1 LSKSFDMAEW
11 NRVLLI
17 DEARSSTRALLDA
30 LRRAGFSQERCASV
44 PAACRRLEREPAI
57 AVLRGELEDAEQLIR
72 HAQALIVLSDFPRE
86 HQLPEGCEELSEPIG
101 PEEIVRAVRRQA
113 ERLRLAQENRRLR
126 EAVHERFQ
134 LGALVSRDPA
144 FERIAHT
151 VSALADTRAG
161 VLIVGESGTGKS
173 LLARTIH
180 QLSSRLHGPFV
191 EVNCG
196 ALPANLLESEL
207 FGHVKGAFTGALRDR
222 EGKFEAAQG
231 GTIFLDEI
239 GVAPADLQIKLLRLL
254 QERRFERI
262 GESRTRETDARVI
275 AATNADLV
283 AEVRAGRFREDLY
296 WRLHVV
302 TLALPPLRERPRD
315 ILLLAEHFQ
324 FRFATEHNRQ
334 VSGFTQ
340 GAEQALVAH
349 RWPGN
354 VRELEHAIER
364 AVLLSR
370 GGPIDELGLGLR
382 PAPSGVLEEQS
393 PLLPVKLGI
402 PLREALEEPER
413 EIIRRTLEM
422 NHGCRQSTARMLAVN
437 RATLFNKMRKYAL
450 LDFPHKKAQ
459 S

>member
-1 LSKSFDMAEW
+1 
-11 NRVLLI
+11 
-17 DEARSSTRALLDA
+17 
-30 LRRAGFSQERCASV
+30 
-44 PAACRRLEREPAI
+44 
-57 AVLRGELEDAEQLIR
+57 
-72 HAQALIVLSDFPRE
+72 
-86 HQLPEGCEELSEPIG
+86 
-101 PEEIVRAVRRQA
+101 
-113 ERLRLAQENRRLR
+113 
-126 EAVHERFQ
+126 
-134 LGALVSRDPA
+134 
-144 FERIAHT
+144 
-151 VSALADTRAG
+151 
-161 VLIVGESGTGKS
+161 
-173 LLARTIH
+173 
-180 QLSSRLHGPFV
+180 
-191 EVNCG
+191 
-196 ALPANLLESEL
+196 
-207 FGHVKGAFTGALRDR
+207 
-222 EGKFEAAQG
+222 
-231 GTIFLDEI
+231 
-239 GVAPADLQIKLLRLL
+239 
-254 QERRFERI
+254 
-262 GESRTRETDARVI
+262 VI
-275 AATNADLV
+275 AATNADLE